1 MNAPTAALFAV
12 TLLTPGDTWR
22 ESVALPETYAHS
34 ANFGMVFP
42 KHPLCIVD
50 LQRPAVITT
59 QCEVPHVDSGMGAL
73 HGLRAQVAGRG
84 AAGRGRQDAMPSV
97 PENDRDDARM
107 TATLLSIPVSPP
119 TGADGPESEP
129 QAHLCEVAGGCY
141 VWDLE
146 MESPAIPIT
155 RAEGE
160 FALGVWLMCEVRGA
174 VLTPYRRLADVR
186 NTHGSGAAGQAQ
198 VMELHR
204 PRMASM
210 GLDFEQEYHRVLYA
224 FWMHQTSG
232 PGPWSCKGSAAIGG
246 DAE

>member
-1 MNAPTAALFAV
+1 MNAPTAALVAV
-12 TLLTPGDTWR
+12 TLLSPGDTWR

-34 ANFGMVFP
+34 AIGGMVFP
-42 KHPLCIVD
+42 KYPLCVAD

-84 AAGRGRQDAMPSV
+84 AAGRG
-97 PENDRDDARM
+97 
-107 TATLLSIPVSPP
+107 
-119 TGADGPESEP
+119 ADGPESEP

-155 RAEGE
+155 RAEGA
-160 FALGVWLMCEVRGA
+160 FALGVWLGCEVKTE
-174 VLTPYRRLADVR
+174 VLTPYARLADVR